1 MPSNNQITLSFSGE
15 KFAKSALNSLI
26 IPRGIIA
33 FVCLDFPKFIAV
45 KMRSTLKPY
54 FLGGCDEDLRRR
66 TVRTSSK
73 DLPQQ
78 AKKTALRLDGVRI
91 PLG

>member
-1 MPSNNQITLSFSGE
+1 M
-15 KFAKSALNSLI
+15 
-26 IPRGIIA
+26 IA

-45 KMRSTLKPY
+45 KMRGTLKLY

-66 TVRTSSK
+66 TGRTSSK

-78 AKKTALRLDGVRI
+78 AKKRL
-91 PLG
+91 

>member
-1 MPSNNQITLSFSGE
+1 
-15 KFAKSALNSLI
+15 
-26 IPRGIIA
+26 
-33 FVCLDFPKFIAV
+33 
-45 KMRSTLKPY
+45 MRSTLKPY

-78 AKKTALRLDGVRI
+78 TKKTALRLDGVQISLGYAKIAPSLSITPAAKRI
-91 PLG
+91 PITTSKLPLTIFMTL

>member
-1 MPSNNQITLSFSGE
+1 
-15 KFAKSALNSLI
+15 
-26 IPRGIIA
+26 
-33 FVCLDFPKFIAV
+33 
-45 KMRSTLKPY
+45 MRSTLKPY

-78 AKKTALRLDGVRI
+78 TKKTALRLDGVQI
-91 PLG
+91 SLGYRLFTQVSDFSLLLPSTRFTHRFCINMRLMLRAMD

>member
-1 MPSNNQITLSFSGE
+1 M
-15 KFAKSALNSLI
+15 
-26 IPRGIIA
+26 IA

-78 AKKTALRLDGVRI
+78 AKKMALRLDGVRI
-91 PLG
+91 SLG